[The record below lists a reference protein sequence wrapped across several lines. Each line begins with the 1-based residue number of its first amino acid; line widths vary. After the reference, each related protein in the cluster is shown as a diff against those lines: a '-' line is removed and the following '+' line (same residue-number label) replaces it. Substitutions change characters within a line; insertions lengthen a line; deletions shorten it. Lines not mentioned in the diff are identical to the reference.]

1 MLRSLLVVVF
11 LLGGL
16 LIPSRAAL
24 AELPAGYPPLTFV
37 PAAEG
42 NYDVGR
48 GGARITAIVIHETEA
63 PYSSVVYWFRR
74 PGSNASAHYLV
85 RAWDG
90 GITQFVAESDR
101 AYHARSANAWT
112 IGIEHEFG
120 VRFGIGHTDVQYRSS
135 AALACAIGH
144 RYGIPLD
151 RDHILGHNELPG
163 NDHRD
168 PGPFWN
174 WTYYMSLVRGCAGD
188 AHVSATSIPMDCDA
202 CLSFGDEGDAVALLQ
217 SRLVSLGFLSD
228 DDRAG
233 GEGTFGPLTR
243 AAVLAFQD
251 ANGLPANG
259 LYGEDTAAA
268 LARVSSVAAA
278 GPDAGVP
285 LDLAMLTR

>member
-24 AELPAGYPPLTFV
+24 AEPPAGYPQPTCL
-37 PAAEG
+37 PAAE
-42 NYDVGR
+42 
-48 GGARITAIVIHETEA
+48 
-63 PYSSVVYWFRR
+63 
-74 PGSNASAHYLV
+74 
-85 RAWDG
+85 
-90 GITQFVAESDR
+90 
-101 AYHARSANAWT
+101 
-112 IGIEHEFG
+112 
-120 VRFGIGHTDVQYRSS
+120 
-135 AALACAIGH
+135 
-144 RYGIPLD
+144 
-151 RDHILGHNELPG
+151 GHNELPG

-174 WTYYMSLVRGCAGD
+174 WTYYMSLVRACAGD

-202 CLSFGDEGDAVALLQ
+202 CLSFGAEGDAVALLQ
-217 SRLVSLGFLSD
+217 SRLVSLGFLSE

>member
-24 AELPAGYPPLTFV
+24 AEPPAGYPQLTFV

-174 WTYYMSLVRGCAGD
+174 WTYYMSLVRACAGD
-188 AHVSATSIPMDCDA
+188 AHVSATSIP
-202 CLSFGDEGDAVALLQ
+202 
-217 SRLVSLGFLSD
+217 
-228 DDRAG
+228 
-233 GEGTFGPLTR
+233 
-243 AAVLAFQD
+243 
-251 ANGLPANG
+251 
-259 LYGEDTAAA
+259 
-268 LARVSSVAAA
+268 
-278 GPDAGVP
+278 
-285 LDLAMLTR
+285 

>member
-24 AELPAGYPPLTFV
+24 AEPPAGYPQLTFV

-101 AYHARSANAWT
+101 AYHARSAARPRSPARSGT
-112 IGIEHEFG
+112 G
-120 VRFGIGHTDVQYRSS
+120 TASLSTATTSS
-135 AALACAIGH
+135 ATTSC
-144 RYGIPLD
+144 
-151 RDHILGHNELPG
+151 PG
-163 NDHRD
+163 TTTATRGRSGT
-168 PGPFWN
+168 GP
-174 WTYYMSLVRGCAGD
+174 TTCPS
-188 AHVSATSIPMDCDA
+188 SA
-202 CLSFGDEGDAVALLQ
+202 
-217 SRLVSLGFLSD
+217 
-228 DDRAG
+228 
-233 GEGTFGPLTR
+233 
-243 AAVLAFQD
+243 
-251 ANGLPANG
+251 PA
-259 LYGEDTAAA
+259 
-268 LARVSSVAAA
+268 
-278 GPDAGVP
+278 P
-285 LDLAMLTR
+285 AMPT